1 MLCRTHRKEWEWGYL
16 GNGWRVILL
25 GKFRLW
31 L

>member
-1 MLCRTHRKEWEWGYL
+1 MLCRTRRKEWEWDYL
-16 GNGWRVILL
+16 GNGWRVIML